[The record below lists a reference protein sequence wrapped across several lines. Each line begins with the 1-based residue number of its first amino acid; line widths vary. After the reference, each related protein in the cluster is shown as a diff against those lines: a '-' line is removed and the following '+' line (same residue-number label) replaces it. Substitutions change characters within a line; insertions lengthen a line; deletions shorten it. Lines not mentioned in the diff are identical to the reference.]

1 MPTNPPAT
9 VNRCGYCGASSY
21 HRVVARDEAGAM
33 RYTSTLQCTGCGRDF
48 TDLLDWRQGGLAAGR
63 TGGTIHCCGRI
74 AVPEPER

>member
-33 RYTSTLQCTGCGRDF
+33 RYTSTLQCTGCGREF
-48 TDLLDWRQGGLAAGR
+48 TDLQDWRQGGQAAQS
-63 TGGTIHCCGRI
+63 T
-74 AVPEPER
+74 AAAP